1 VATGSAAPASSKP
14 WGFPAVEGWY
24 STNASSHMW
33 EDKSLEDCVKKFNE
47 KYNTLPNDYS
57 ITAYDGALVI
67 LDAIKRVAE
76 SGKDMN
82 RSNVRGRR
90 ASYRSRLC
98 KGWCHSMKTVTSR
111 IARSVCSGS
120 VRTQTS
126 RKTTCTR

>member
-1 VATGSAAPASSKP
+1 LARDIFPGVIKLGGDGVGGASFLKAV
-14 WGFPAVEGWY
+14 GFPAVEGWY
-24 STNASSHMW
+24 STNASPHMW

-47 KYNTLPNDYS
+47 KYNTLPNDYL

-90 ASYRSRLC
+90 ASYR
-98 KGWCHSMKTVTSR
+98 
-111 IARSVCSGS
+111 
-120 VRTQTS
+120 
-126 RKTTCTR
+126 